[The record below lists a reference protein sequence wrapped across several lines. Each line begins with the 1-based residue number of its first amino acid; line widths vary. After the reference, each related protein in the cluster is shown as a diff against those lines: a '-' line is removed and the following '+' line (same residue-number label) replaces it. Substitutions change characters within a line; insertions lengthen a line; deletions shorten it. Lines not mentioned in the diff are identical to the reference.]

1 MCRIHVIL
9 GKGNIS
15 TVELDD
21 GLFERISYNYLQLN
35 IVLIPL
41 RINSYY
47 TFIMHLKGPKM
58 SPRSNKPIGVIAE
71 IDAYIVQYCSA
82 IFQRDRFP
90 SLDGLCL
97 HSG

>member
-9 GKGNIS
+9 GKENIP

-35 IVLIPL
+35 IVLIP
-41 RINSYY
+41 YY

-71 IDAYIVQYCSA
+71 MDAYIVQYCSA